1 MALVNTVT
9 YAISELMPNTERIAA
24 VSGVYNL
31 LATRCKTA
39 KAYCDTVLQFI
50 RSCED
55 SKSETGERDAL
66 LKKIQQYLQSNY
78 HREFSGEEMAEALK
92 VSRSYLSTYYKS
104 KTGMNLS
111 DSIQLYRIQK
121 AMELMKDPD
130 IKISEVGAMVGI
142 SSGNTFLRQ
151 FKKYT
156 GMSPKDYRSK
166 SRE

>member
-9 YAISELMPNTERIAA
+9 YAVSELMPNTERIPA
-24 VSGVYNL
+24 VGSVYNH
-31 LATRCKTA
+31 LAVRCKTA
-39 KAYCDTVLQFI
+39 KDYCDTVLQFI
-50 RSCED
+50 RTCVDGAVEV
-55 SKSETGERDAL
+55 GERDIL
-66 LKKIQQYLQSNY
+66 LKKVQRYLQENY
-78 HREFSGEEMAEALK
+78 QREFSGDEMAEALK
-92 VSRSYLSTYYKS
+92 VSRSYLSSYYKN
-104 KTGMNLS
+104 KTGANLS

-156 GMSPKDYRSK
+156 GMSPKEYRSK
-166 SRE
+166 CRE